1 MTMVVAMGMWL
12 INCEKEPEYII
23 IDGHE
28 FVDLGLPS
36 GIKWA
41 RCNVGAN
48 SPEEYGNYYAWGE
61 TESKSEY
68 TVHNYAFTYD
78 EYFTI
83 DSISGNPKYD
93 VATNKW
99 GNNCRI
105 PSEEDFRELIDKCT
119 WKLSTQNGV
128 NGHNVIGPN
137 GDSIFFPAT
146 GMYYQEQPFPTSR
159 GGSGYYWSSTGSTFY
174 ASYLTTRS
182 TVSIE
187 KIDRYC
193 GLVVRPVSN

>member
-36 GIKWA
+36 GLKWA
-41 RCNVGAN
+41 KCNVGAN
-48 SPEEYGNYYAWGE
+48 NPEEYGNYYAWGE
-61 TESKSEY
+61 TEPKSEY
-68 TVHNYAFTYD
+68 TSANYSFTYD

-99 GNNCRI
+99 GSNCRM
-105 PSEEDFRELIDKCT
+105 PSRKDFKELIDKCT

-159 GGSGYYWSSTGSTFY
+159 GGSGYYWSSTYQLFY
-174 ASYLTTRS
+174 ADYLCTS
-182 TVSIE
+182 SDVSVYE
-187 KIDRYC
+187 IDRHW
-193 GLVVRPVSN
+193 GLTVRPVSD